1 MSELTQAQ
9 RDKLMADLRVVL
21 ADAEALLHA
30 TAADANEGVAQL
42 RSRVAESL
50 SHAKSGLLATQAEA
64 LDQAKAAAKATDD
77 FVHTHPWKAV
87 GIAAGLG
94 VLVGLLIGRR

>member
-30 TAADANEGVAQL
+30 TTSDASEGVAQL

-50 SHAKSGLLATQAEA
+50 SQAKTGLLATQAEA
-64 LDQAKAAAKATDD
+64 LNQAKVAAKATDD
-77 FVHTHPWKAV
+77 FVHAHPWKAM

-94 VLVGLLIGRR
+94 VLIGVLIGRR